1 MALKDRTPVV
11 VGMGVVS
18 PAGNSVDEFAEHV
31 FNGEVG
37 NIGQITRF
45 DASAFGITIAGE
57 VPRSVNGDAGWL
69 DYLVN
74 VVTEKQVPS
83 GLVSSLK
90 KAWRS
95 MDDYTR
101 YAILAGVQAVE
112 HAGRK
117 LNYSVLDEEAVIAKL
132 TDPSLPHEE
141 RIKAVLRGNNNV
153 PVIIGSGYGGL
164 GSLLNG
170 EAVLKAEGILGGPS
184 RVPARLIQES
194 MINSPTAR
202 LASVYQ
208 FLGENFGTSNA
219 CASGTQAI
227 IEAALRIKEGR
238 AEAALVVGGDAL
250 ELGVCI
256 AAFTNAGALSSYDGN
271 PKSASRPWDV
281 DRKGFVLSEGAAALF
296 LMPRYLA
303 VEKDMEIFASLA
315 GWDGSNDA
323 SWNINNMAEPNIRG
337 PVLSMAGA
345 IEMGGLLGQKGLLAR
360 VAYINAHG
368 TGTSAGD
375 FNEAKAIALLFGE
388 YAASVAVGS
397 TKSITGHM
405 LGGAG
410 VIESIVCILALQRGI
425 SPGNVNLSTIDEK
438 IAATGIYLPRECV
451 RMNGKSPRYALS
463 NSFGFGGA
471 NATVLWRQAHQ
482 ENSEL

>member
-1 MALKDRTPVV
+1 MDSKDRTPVV
-11 VGMGVVS
+11 VGIGVIS

-31 FNGEVG
+31 FSGKVG

-45 DASAFGITIAGE
+45 DTSAFKIRIAGE
-57 VPRSVNGDAGWL
+57 VPSSDEADVKRL
-69 DYLVN
+69 DYIAE
-74 VVTEKQVPS
+74 VVRKRQAPQELLT
-83 GLVSSLK
+83 SLRR
-90 KAWRS
+90 AWRS

-101 YAILAGVQAVE
+101 FAILAGVQAVE
-112 HAGRK
+112 QAGAGQK
-117 LNYSVLDEEAVIAKL
+117 LNYPVLDEEAVIAKL
-132 TDPSLPHEE
+132 TDTSLPHEE
-141 RIKAVLRGNNNV
+141 RIKAVLQGNNKI

-164 GSLLNG
+164 ESLLKG
-170 EAVLKAEGILGGPS
+170 ETLFKTEGSHGGPS

-202 LASVYQ
+202 LASIYQ

-227 IEAALRIKEGR
+227 IEAALRIKEGG

-256 AAFTNAGALSSYDGN
+256 AAFTNAGALSSYNGN

-281 DRKGFVLSEGAAALF
+281 GRKGFVLSEGAAALF
-296 LMPRYLA
+296 LVPKYLA
-303 VEKDMEIFASLA
+303 VENDMEIFASLA

-323 SWNINNMAEPNIRG
+323 SWNINNMAEPSVRG
-337 PVLSMAGA
+337 PVLSMARA
-345 IEMGGLLGQKGLLAR
+345 IEMGGLLDNKGLLAK
-360 VAYINAHG
+360 VAYLNAHA
-368 TGTSAGD
+368 TGTRDGD
-375 FNEAKAIALLFGE
+375 LNEAKAIALLFGE
-388 YAASVAVGS
+388 YVNGMAVGS

-425 SPGNVNLSTIDEK
+425 VPGNVNLDLIDKE
-438 IAATGIYLPRECV
+438 IAATGIYLPTKTV
-451 RMNGKSPRYALS
+451 QMKKVDGSRYALS

-471 NATVLWRQAHQ
+471 NATVLWK
-482 ENSEL
+482 L